1 MSATAYIWRSRI
13 AGYPILE
20 GNMNEQREF
29 AKKQQG
35 VRKKER
41 QLVITGDVAYPV
53 TSAYRY
59 IAPTLNI
66 TFAMAGRFDQHSSR
80 RSPIPKRG
88 GEVKTN
94 PNLGAYCDIVPQQRL
109 LRNGASEV
117 N

>member
-59 IAPTLNI
+59 IAVRWVFVNSGGQEATR
-66 TFAMAGRFDQHSSR
+66 AMV
-80 RSPIPKRG
+80 SPWVLKM
-88 GEVKTN
+88 
-94 PNLGAYCDIVPQQRL
+94 
-109 LRNGASEV
+109 S
-117 N
+117 